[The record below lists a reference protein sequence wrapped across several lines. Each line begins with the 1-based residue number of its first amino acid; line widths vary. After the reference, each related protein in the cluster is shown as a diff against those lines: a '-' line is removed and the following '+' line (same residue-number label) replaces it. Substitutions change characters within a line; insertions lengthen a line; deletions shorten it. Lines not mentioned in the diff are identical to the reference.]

1 MVHCATVLR
10 HSAAWLLPSLHDMT
24 TMRTEHE
31 RPAVVSP
38 AAAMVGSERH
48 ERGSEAGPE
57 RRAFRNAVLAALGV
71 FVVTRLCMAAAAAV
85 RAAQITV
92 DARAAGDDPTAG
104 PAGLMLGVLSSWDGE
119 WYMEIVRTGYP
130 GYVPPDI
137 TFFQLEARVAF
148 FPVFPLVVRVATR
161 IVHVVA
167 PGVGDVYMALLI
179 NTVMAVVAIVLIGL
193 LAKRLYGLETA
204 KRAMVLFAI
213 FPGSFVLSYTY
224 AEPIFFVVAL
234 ACMLM
239 LLDERWALAGA
250 FAAIGTA
257 TRPNGVALVAACAV
271 ASFFAIRS
279 RRDWSSLVAPLLA
292 PIGLVAFHLYLG
304 FQTGEWGVWFRVQ
317 SEAWE
322 EGTSFGA
329 TAVTNTLEF
338 IGNPFG
344 SPTDAV
350 TALSFV
356 CMLAG
361 LWCMWRKPLPASMVA
376 YIVVILA
383 LMLIPATVTA
393 RPRFIYTAFPLL
405 IAVAAWWP
413 RRDRYGWEL
422 FTLVCGAGLV
432 GLTGLYAV
440 YGVIP

>member
-1 MVHCATVLR
+1 MLGEPR
-10 HSAAWLLPSLHDMT
+10 LLPSLHDMT
-24 TMRTEHE
+24 TLRTDHE
-31 RPAVVSP
+31 RPAVVS
-38 AAAMVGSERH
+38 
-48 ERGSEAGPE
+48 SEATVVGDGRPEKRSEVDPE
-57 RRAFRNAVLAALGV
+57 RRSFRNAVIAALGV
-71 FVVTRLCMAAAAAV
+71 FIVTRLCVAAGAAV
-85 RAAQITV
+85 RASQLTV
-92 DARAAGDDPTAG
+92 DARVEGDEPVTG
-104 PAGLMLGVLSSWDGE
+104 PLGLMLGVLGSWDGE

-137 TFFQLEARVAF
+137 TFFQLEARAAF
-148 FPVFPLVVRVATR
+148 FPVFPLVVRLATQVVR
-161 IVHVVA
+161 IVA
-167 PGVGDVYMALLI
+167 PGVGEVHMAVLI
-179 NTVMAVVAIVLIGL
+179 NTVMAIVAIVLIGL
-193 LAKRLYGLETA
+193 LARRLYGLETA
-204 KRAMVLFAI
+204 RRTMVLFAI
-213 FPGSFVLSYTY
+213 FPGSFVLSFAY
-224 AEPIFFVVAL
+224 AEPVFFVVAM

-257 TRPNGVALVAACAV
+257 TRPNGVALIAACAV
-271 ASFFAIRS
+271 ASFIAVRA

-292 PIGLVAFHLYLG
+292 PIGLVAFHLYLA

-338 IGNPFG
+338 FGNPFG

-356 CMLAG
+356 CMVGG
-361 LWCMWRKPLPASMVA
+361 LWCMWRKPLPATMVA
-376 YIVVILA
+376 YILVILA

-405 IAVAAWWP
+405 ISVAAWWP
-413 RRDRYGWEL
+413 RRDRYGWDL
-422 FTLVCGAGLV
+422 IMLACGAGLV
-432 GLTGLYAV
+432 GLTGLYSV